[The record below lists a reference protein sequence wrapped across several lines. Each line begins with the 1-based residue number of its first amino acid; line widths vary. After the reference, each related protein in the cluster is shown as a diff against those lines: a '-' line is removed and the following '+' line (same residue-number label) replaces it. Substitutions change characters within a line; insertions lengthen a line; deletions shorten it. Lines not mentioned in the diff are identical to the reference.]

1 MTATLLSPRPGAATP
16 PPAAEVPAAAPAT
29 GPARRALA
37 AVIRWTARGLVAT
50 AVLAFLG
57 LAVGPHVF
65 GYRTMTML
73 TGSMAPEI
81 EPGDITVVT
90 PLAVE
95 DVAEGMV
102 IAYHIPI
109 DDRRVVT
116 HRVIDVTQAAGG
128 SVTVQTKGDA
138 NENLD
143 PWQATL
149 SGDTAWQVQAVIP
162 EIGTVVQALRAPVV
176 TEALLYGAPALLAG
190 WLLLSIWRPRE
201 ERTGEDAEGTDPA
214 VPADIEPGAI
224 VDPEPT
230 VEPQFTATPVFPSRP
245 INKVKS
251 AAKTKGPARPKPG
264 TRSRTTATRTTEPE
278 PATTAPTGAPRC

>member
-16 PPAAEVPAAAPAT
+16 PPAAEAAQAPAT
-29 GPARRALA
+29 GTAHRALA
-37 AVIRWTARGLVAT
+37 AVVRWAARGLVAT

-90 PLAVE
+90 PVAVE
-95 DVAEGMV
+95 DVADGMV

-116 HRVIDVTQAAGG
+116 HRVIGVERGADG

-138 NENLD
+138 NENPD

-149 SGDTAWQVQAVIP
+149 SGETAWQVRAVIP
-162 EIGTVVQALRAPVV
+162 EAGTLVQALRTPVV
-176 TEALLYGAPALLAG
+176 TQALLYGAPALLAG

-201 ERTGEDAEGTDPA
+201 DQPDTD
-214 VPADIEPGAI
+214 
-224 VDPEPT
+224 T
-230 VEPQFTATPVFPSRP
+230 S
-245 INKVKS
+245 
-251 AAKTKGPARPKPG
+251 
-264 TRSRTTATRTTEPE
+264 
-278 PATTAPTGAPRC
+278 TTAPTGAPRC